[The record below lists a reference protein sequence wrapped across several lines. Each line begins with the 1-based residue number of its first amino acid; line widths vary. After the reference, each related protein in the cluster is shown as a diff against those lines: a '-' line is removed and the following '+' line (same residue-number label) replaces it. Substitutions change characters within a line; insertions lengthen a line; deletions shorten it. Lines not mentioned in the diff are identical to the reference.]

1 MESGVLVV
9 TGTRRGRT
17 PRHRWW
23 TRVQEMGAWVVVNCQ
38 VLVAVEELL
47 LELAGSV
54 VVDVEGQ
61 HLGLVQQAGWE
72 VEEEVVVVE

>member
-1 MESGVLVV
+1 M
-9 TGTRRGRT
+9 
-17 PRHRWW
+17 
-23 TRVQEMGAWVVVNCQ
+23 NCQ

-61 HLGLVQQAGWE
+61 HLGLVQQAGVE
-72 VEEEVVVVE
+72 VEEEVVVE